1 MDQPLLIH
9 HTATRPAGV
18 QVTGWLAGTPQLG
31 NGKRQK
37 ELAMAGALLE
47 VVPGV
52 TRVQDTNMRA
62 DRN

>member
-1 MDQPLLIH
+1 MDPPLLTH

-31 NGKRQK
+31 NGKRQ
-37 ELAMAGALLE
+37 ELGMAGALLE

-52 TRVQDTNMRA
+52 TKVQGTNLRA
-62 DRN
+62 ETN